1 MTPQT
6 LMNDLTSENCDVMDI
21 VLLIV
26 DEAHRATGD
35 YAYNQIVRHM
45 MAKNPHFRLIALTA
59 TPGKD
64 TEGVQNLVDGLHISR
79 IEIRNEES
87 IDLRGYMHD
96 QNVEQHCIRM
106 PEGIAAIRDALEQ
119 LMETFMKPLQ
129 SMGIIWPNQQA
140 VKLHP
145 YAARAKISTLAPH
158 QRGFVHQLS
167 MLGNLA
173 QVMAYLLEATVGMAY

>member
-26 DEAHRATGD
+26 GKDLHFNVLLFSHRYKDEAHRATGD

-96 QNVEQHCIRM
+96 KVRRWHLLVLHVSSSDQNVEQHCIRM

-119 LMETFMKPLQ
+119 LME
-129 SMGIIWPNQQA
+129 
-140 VKLHP
+140 V
-145 YAARAKISTLAPH
+145 RTLI
-158 QRGFVHQLS
+158 
-167 MLGNLA
+167 
-173 QVMAYLLEATVGMAY
+173 